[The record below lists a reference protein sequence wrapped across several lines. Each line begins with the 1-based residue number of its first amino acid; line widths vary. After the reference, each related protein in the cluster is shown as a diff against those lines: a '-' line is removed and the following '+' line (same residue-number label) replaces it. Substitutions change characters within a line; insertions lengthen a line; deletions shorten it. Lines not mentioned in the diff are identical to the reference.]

1 MKNQLLL
8 LFKSF
13 KFAFNG
19 LKLCFLSQRNFRI
32 HIVFTFTVFLLS
44 FLYYNFTKLEYI
56 ILFLIC
62 NIVLICEIINTC
74 IEKIMDYVD
83 LERNEKIKFIK
94 DVSAA
99 SVLVCS
105 ITSFFIGSL
114 LFFDIHVL
122 NNIINSI
129 FFNLKNLIILI
140 FYSILS
146 FFVIFFIKE
155 EE

>member
-8 LFKSF
+8 LLRSF

-32 HIVFTFTVFLLS
+32 HLVFTFTVFLLS

-62 NIVLICEIINTC
+62 NLVLICEIINTC
-74 IEKIMDYVD
+74 IEKVMDYID
-83 LERNEKIKFIK
+83 FERNEKIKFIK

-105 ITSFFIGSL
+105 ITSFFIGGL
-114 LFFDIHVL
+114 LFFDINII

-129 FFNLKNLIILI
+129 FLDLKNSIIFIFYIILN
-140 FYSILS
+140 Y
-146 FFVIFFIKE
+146 FVIFCVK
-155 EE
+155 